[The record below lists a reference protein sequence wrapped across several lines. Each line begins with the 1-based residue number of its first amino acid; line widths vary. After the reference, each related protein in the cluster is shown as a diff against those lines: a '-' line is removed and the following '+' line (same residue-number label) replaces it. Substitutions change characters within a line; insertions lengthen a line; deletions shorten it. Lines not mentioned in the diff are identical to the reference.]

1 MVLVQEMVIMLF
13 DEFMIWLD
21 ISYQIDLLE
30 LLSEL
35 NCEKGYILAVVL
47 YDFNQVCCYVSYL
60 IVLWEGKIVVQGALK
75 EIVIVELIECI
86 YGLCCMII
94 DDLVVGMLFVVLFG

>member
-1 MVLVQEMVIMLF
+1 MFVGVVCQKGYLCF
-13 DEFMIWLD
+13 
-21 ISYQIDLLE
+21 DLLE

-35 NCEKGYILAVVL
+35 NCEKGYILVVVL

-60 IVLWEGKIVVQGALK
+60 IVLWEGKIVVQGVLK